1 MINSG
6 RKLQYF
12 PHCEFVLA
20 QAEQVVAL
28 INQMRSERKPA
39 SLIRLGDAEGMLLAR
54 PRPKDTELWAY
65 AVNYFGPQIT
75 TEQITALADALEHAI
90 ALADVVGVRDDLVN
104 VDFPPNKFE
113 LQGADFLEYFKKS
126 FNLRSVERDIPYS
139 AALRLAHLHRFLA
152 TRGFRD
158 ETVICSAW
166 WHFMAS
172 ANGALAAMAA
182 GSDRI
187 GLISSKPALAN
198 KIRQR
203 LRVEL
208 DFYEVPDKPS
218 VSISKRSD
226 HVHFPDAF
234 DRTMETLKI
243 RVPGQLFLVGA
254 GICGKVYCNKIRD
267 LGGIGLDIG
276 AVCDS
281 WINLPTRPLVLRS
294 LFCNEGDC
302 VPEQLLLE
310 YQVSR
315 LSLRQ
320 R

>member
-1 MINSG
+1 
-6 RKLQYF
+6 
-12 PHCEFVLA
+12 
-20 QAEQVVAL
+20 
-28 INQMRSERKPA
+28 
-39 SLIRLGDAEGMLLAR
+39 
-54 PRPKDTELWAY
+54 
-65 AVNYFGPQIT
+65 
-75 TEQITALADALEHAI
+75 
-90 ALADVVGVRDDLVN
+90 
-104 VDFPPNKFE
+104 
-113 LQGADFLEYFKKS
+113 
-126 FNLRSVERDIPYS
+126 
-139 AALRLAHLHRFLA
+139 
-152 TRGFRD
+152 
-158 ETVICSAW
+158 
-166 WHFMAS
+166 MAS